1 MENRR
6 EHSTTVTLGARAIT
20 HCSCSTSSVTASV
33 KGGGILGHGAEQKY
47 TSRSSVFSENV
58 RLRWVSPGAL
68 SGSEAGGV

>member
-1 MENRR
+1 MCVSKSRSYYIDRALDLTPRR
-6 EHSTTVTLGARAIT
+6 A
-20 HCSCSTSSVTASV
+20 V
-33 KGGGILGHGAEQKY
+33 KGGVILGHGAEQKY